1 MNTNKEFLKFVF
13 FQRKNL
19 QRPHRIYLFNFFNL
33 FTVEIFK
40 FAPGHEVSCIHSLTS
55 TTKASLNII
64 NKREMSSSM
73 SYQSVENIGPSL
85 KFILYLCV
93 FVSVYSNLYTM
104 FKHVQCLESSCPVTS
119 SYLGE
124 GQNRRIFND
133 ALWRVLPLLQP
144 LKQQLSNLYQTISTL
159 CHEKD
164 IGILNNFK
172 IK

>member
-1 MNTNKEFLKFVF
+1 M
-13 FQRKNL
+13 
-19 QRPHRIYLFNFFNL
+19 
-33 FTVEIFK
+33 
-40 FAPGHEVSCIHSLTS
+40 SCIHILTS

-133 ALWRVLPLLQP
+133 ALWRVCLYYSRSSSSLAIHIKLSVPFVMKRILAFLTILRYKWQIFDADWLFRLRPLFVL
-144 LKQQLSNLYQTISTL
+144 
-159 CHEKD
+159 EKP
-164 IGILNNFK
+164 
-172 IK
+172 